1 MTTTKLDEQSNR
13 LHRRPTVDRPR
24 QTIVATEAVL
34 LWPRGLAKQA
44 VNNPSPGLWPVLA
57 VVLSDENAS
66 TDLSVRRLYDLLG
79 RWCSREQVTVLAG
92 RCLWSVACGRDTPL
106 LWLAVRASAATKLEV
121 DIVLPARPLLGAVGW
136 LAGGGTVALT
146 TRRHADRLSTGVKIR
161 DALHGLVLVSCPRSP
176 QLAALARARDE
187 AEVDRQLLHKE

>member
-1 MTTTKLDEQSNR
+1 MTTAKLDEQSNR

-24 QTIVATEAVL
+24 QAIVATEAVL
-34 LWPRGLAKQA
+34 LWPRGLAMQA
-44 VNNPSPGLWPVLA
+44 VNNPSPGLWPILA

-66 TDLSVRRLYDLLG
+66 IDLSVRRLYDLLG
-79 RWCSREQVTVLAG
+79 RRCRREQATVLAG
-92 RCLWSVACGRDTPL
+92 RCLWSVACGRDTL
-106 LWLAVRASAATKLEV
+106 LWLAVRASAPTKLEV

-146 TRRHADRLSTGVKIR
+146 TRRHADRLSAGVKIH

-187 AEVDRQLLHKE
+187 AEVGRQLLHKE